1 MFHVVRGDGTT
12 MSFLRDRRS
21 SARRDI
27 SRKNTSNAGRQDT
40 WYAYKAGALRMTEIA
55 NRYKKSI
62 AERIIPPP
70 VRMFPSLLKTVL
82 NLALP
87 QVWTAHV
94 QNSPSLGTSTAT
106 TYPALLMANIFD
118 PIFIDS
124 ADAQDHADPFSLRD
138 LSMSCEVNA
147 YHRLESLQGTRVPR
161 FCGHF
166 ITPLPSQHNRTVKR
180 DSDGVRAGNGPAYLR
195 AS

>member
-12 MSFLRDRRS
+12 MSFNRDRRS

-27 SRKNTSNAGRQDT
+27 SRKNASKAGRQDT
-40 WYAYKAGALRMTEIA
+40 WYTYKAGAFRMTKIA

-62 AERIIPPP
+62 AERITPPP
-70 VRMFPSLLKTVL
+70 FRIFPSLLKPVL

-106 TYPALLMANIFD
+106 TYPALLMAKIFD
-118 PIFIDS
+118 PISIDS
-124 ADAQDHADPFSLRD
+124 VDAQDADPFSLRD
-138 LSMSCEVNA
+138 LSM
-147 YHRLESLQGTRVPR
+147 
-161 FCGHF
+161 
-166 ITPLPSQHNRTVKR
+166 
-180 DSDGVRAGNGPAYLR
+180 
-195 AS
+195 